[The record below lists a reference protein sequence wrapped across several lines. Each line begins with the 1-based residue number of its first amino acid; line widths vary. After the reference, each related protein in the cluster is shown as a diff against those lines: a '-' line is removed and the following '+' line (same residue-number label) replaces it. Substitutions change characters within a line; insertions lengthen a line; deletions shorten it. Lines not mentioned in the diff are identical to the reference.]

1 MAENMIASRAFKIQ
15 YTIINSVFN
24 ILKNVLLSVAMLM
37 KATPIKNKLQQNS
50 DYRDDNFSYNLKK

>member
-1 MAENMIASRAFKIQ
+1 MAENMIADKAFQKQ